1 MHTGVRTRVRERECP
16 LCHNWSV
23 GGRLLCDCEGA
34 EARAAQRE
42 READEVYG
50 SDQER
55 VLAPADGGFEAGDG
69 YGDPAEAAAA
79 AERAVERRQAEAT
92 AGEAGPSELPE
103 FAGGDDSEG
112 DAEAMDGAAPPL
124 PRARRAASAAWRM
137 CRRALCGGRRAALG
151 AARQRPR
158 RRRRRRSWRR
168 SWRRW
173 ARSRMTWGWTTSEF
187 RGFRFGCGWLW
198 VPRCAL
204 VDVARVGLGRC
215 KSAGT
220 LGVGL
225 GRDWWACGPCA
236 VRGGGWGACG

>member
-1 MHTGVRTRVRERECP
+1 MGMVTPRRRRP
-16 LCHNWSV
+16 L
-23 GGRLLCDCEGA
+23 
-34 EARAAQRE
+34 
-42 READEVYG
+42 
-50 SDQER
+50 
-55 VLAPADGGFEAGDG
+55 
-69 YGDPAEAAAA
+69 AA

-92 AGEAGPSELPE
+92 AGEAGPSELLE
-103 FAGGDDSEG
+103 FA
-112 DAEAMDGAAPPL
+112 AMDGAVCLRL
-124 PRARRAASAAWRM
+124 PRVRRAASAAWRM

-151 AARQRPR
+151 AARQRPPRRWR
-158 RRRRRRSWRR
+158 RRRWRR
-168 SWRRW
+168 SWRRG
-173 ARSRMTWGWTTSEF
+173 ARHRTTWGWTASEF